1 MNSVQKRNGLMVVL
15 AATAIAGV
23 IFLSTRHEDALKKP
37 AARRFES
44 YRADFRKAD
53 GSLPNDTELMNQLV
67 AKGIP
72 ILPQPDCAKEPLACT
87 DPKKPNRTEIR
98 ITFAT
103 GVFSA
108 NERIAISE
116 KLSAI
121 LARGDKAPLA
131 TNSGI
136 RLERA
141 EVTPAKSLQLFFDE
155 AFSQIASDEGALTE
169 FSESLVELGNT
180 GIKKTEIYIAGK
192 RLGEYLRE
200 LDLRRDQEALKAQ
213 PPTGSTR

>member
-1 MNSVQKRNGLMVVL
+1 MVVL

-108 NERIAISE
+108 NERLGFYNY
-116 KLSAI
+116 LS
-121 LARGDKAPLA
+121 
-131 TNSGI
+131 N
-136 RLERA
+136 
-141 EVTPAKSLQLFFDE
+141 
-155 AFSQIASDEGALTE
+155 
-169 FSESLVELGNT
+169 
-180 GIKKTEIYIAGK
+180 
-192 RLGEYLRE
+192 
-200 LDLRRDQEALKAQ
+200 
-213 PPTGSTR
+213 